1 MKKFV
6 LGLIAGVAIGAVGGY
21 LKSKK
26 EFEKQLKEAAEKL
39 EAQYQARL
47 AKEVDAAKTEAAEQA
62 EEDKKKAVVEALKRV
77 EVEDSHVNDGVD
89 VAKLADEETDDEDDL
104 LIPGWDAGDGSEFID
119 PDEEWEAY
127 YQSIKEYIGTAR
139 PYNITE
145 EVFSETKMDYNKVK
159 VYIHNSDENSEEYAY
174 DAETG
179 ERLDNY
185 HILIGDNEFDT
196 LAPARCDH
204 AAWFVR
210 NDREETDYM
219 IQYEGS
225 ALLR

>member
-1 MKKFV
+1 MKNFL
-6 LGLIAGVAIGAVGGY
+6 LGLISGVTIGAVCGY

-47 AKEVDAAKTEAAEQA
+47 AKEVEAAKTETAEKA

-77 EVEDSHVNDGVD
+77 EIEDAHVNDGVD
-89 VAKLADEETDDEDDL
+89 VTALADEEDDEDL

-119 PDEEWEAY
+119 PNEEWKAY
-127 YQSIKEYIGTAR
+127 AESVKEYVGTAR

-145 EVFSETKMDYNKVK
+145 EMFSEENLDYNKVK
-159 VYIHNSDENSEEYAY
+159 VYIHNSDEISDEYAY

-179 ERLDNY
+179 AVIDNY
-185 HILIGDNEFDT
+185 HILIGDDEFDT
-196 LAPARCDH
+196 LSPSRCDH

-219 IQYEGS
+219 IQYDGS

>member
-1 MKKFV
+1 MKNFL
-6 LGLIAGVAIGAVGGY
+6 LGLIAGVTIGAVGGY

-26 EFEKQLKEAAEKL
+26 EFEKQLKEAADKL

-47 AKEVDAAKTEAAEQA
+47 AKEVEAAKTETAEKA

-77 EVEDSHVNDGVD
+77 EIEDAHVEDGVD
-89 VAKLADEETDDEDDL
+89 LAALADEEGEDDEDL
-104 LIPGWDAGDGSEFID
+104 LIPGWDPGDGSEFID
-119 PDEEWEAY
+119 PAEEWKAY
-127 YQSIKEYIGTAR
+127 AESVKEYVGTAR

-145 EVFSETKMDYNKVK
+145 EMFSEENLDYNKVK
-159 VYIHNSDENSEEYAY
+159 VYVHNADENTGEYAY

-179 ERLDNY
+179 AVIDNY
-185 HILIGDNEFDT
+185 HILIGDDEFDT
-196 LAPARCDH
+196 LSPSRCDH

-219 IQYEGS
+219 IQYDGS

>member
-1 MKKFV
+1 MKNFL
-6 LGLIAGVAIGAVGGY
+6 LGLIVGATIGAVGGY

-39 EAQYQARL
+39 ETQYQARL
-47 AKEVDAAKTEAAEQA
+47 AKEIEATKAETAEQA
-62 EEDKKKAVVEALKRV
+62 EEEDKKQAVVEALKRV
-77 EVEDSHVNDGVD
+77 EIEDSHVSDGVD
-89 VAKLADEETDDEDDL
+89 IAALSDEEEDDEDL
-104 LIPGWDAGDGSEFID
+104 LIPDWDPGDGSEFID
-119 PDEEWEAY
+119 PSEEWKAY
-127 YQSIKEYIGTAR
+127 AESVKEYVGTAR

-145 EVFSETKMDYNKVK
+145 EMFSEENLDYNKVK
-159 VYIHNSDENSEEYAY
+159 VYIHNADETSGEYAY

-179 ERLDNY
+179 AVIDNY
-185 HILIGDNEFDT
+185 HILIGDDEFDT
-196 LAPARCDH
+196 LSPSRCDH

-219 IQYEGS
+219 IQYDGS

>member
-1 MKKFV
+1 MKNFL
-6 LGLIAGVAIGAVGGY
+6 LGLIAGVTIGAVGGY

-39 EAQYQARL
+39 EAQYKARL
-47 AKEVDAAKTEAAEQA
+47 AKDIEATKAETAAQA
-62 EEDKKKAVVEALKRV
+62 EEDKKQAVIEALKRA
-77 EVEDSHVNDGVD
+77 EIEDAHVNDGVD
-89 VAKLADEETDDEDDL
+89 IAALSDEEEDDEDL
-104 LIPGWDAGDGSEFID
+104 LIPGWDPGDGSEFID
-119 PDEEWEAY
+119 PAEEWKAY
-127 YQSIKEYIGTAR
+127 AESVKEYVGTAR

-145 EVFSETKMDYNKVK
+145 EMFSEENLDYNKVK
-159 VYIHNSDENSEEYAY
+159 VYIHNADENSSEYAY

-179 ERLDNY
+179 AVIDNY
-185 HILIGDNEFDT
+185 HILIGDDEFDT
-196 LAPARCDH
+196 LSPSRCDH

-219 IQYEGS
+219 IQYDGS